1 MIYQTFRRWKM
12 LILVFLPLLASLACL
27 TLTGGTPPAGTE
39 PTREAVEVDVELG
52 PGSFDLTDTRVGLD
66 ELSTYKATLT
76 IAFDGT
82 KDGQPHQW
90 SSTYEAL
97 YTKEPLA
104 RQVTIQQ
111 TGETS
116 EEEPQLPA
124 WMAEKDGAAYEI
136 GADGS
141 CTASVFDSQNPLGGL
156 LDPAGLLT
164 VVFGAE
170 EAGQETVNGVAA
182 AHYTF
187 DERAL
192 VQNGRNKSTG
202 EMWVASEGGF
212 IVRYLVTTEGNAD
225 YFGGGMEGTLTRDY
239 QLTDVNQP
247 LTIELPADCPAGL
260 VNAPLLPD
268 ASIVMNLP
276 SLLAYDTGTSVLEA
290 RAFYE
295 QELAKLG
302 WQTPAAQLP
311 EGMSQEEYDR
321 MMQEFQSL
329 QQLGLTQPKP
339 TPDPGEAYL
348 VFQQGGQLLYL
359 LITVEPSGTRVQ
371 ITLSRSVE

>member
-1 MIYQTFRRWKM
+1 MILQVFRRWRM
-12 LILVFLPLLASLACL
+12 LILVFLALLTSLACL
-27 TLTGGTPPAGTE
+27 TLMGGGTSTGPE
-39 PTREAVEVDVELG
+39 PTQEAIEVDVALG
-52 PGSFDLTDTRVGLD
+52 PGSFDLTDTRIGLD

-76 IAFDGT
+76 VSFDGT
-82 KDGQPHQW
+82 KDEQPHQW
-90 SSTYEAL
+90 SSTYEVL
-97 YTKEPLA
+97 YTKEPVA

-111 TGETS
+111 TGDRS
-116 EEEPQLPA
+116 EEEPELPA
-124 WMAEKDGAAYEI
+124 LMAEKDGAAYEI

-141 CTASVFDSQNPLGGL
+141 CTASVFDPQNPLMGL

-212 IVRYLVTTEGNAD
+212 IVRYLVTTMGNAD
-225 YFGGGMEGTLTRDY
+225 YFGGGMEGVLTRDY
-239 QLTDVNQP
+239 QLTEINQP
-247 LTIELPADCPAGL
+247 LTIELPADCPPGL
-260 VNAPLLPD
+260 VNAPLLSD
-268 ASIVMNLP
+268 ASNVMSLP
-276 SLLAYDTGTSVLEA
+276 GLLAYDTGISVLEA

-295 QELAKLG
+295 QELSRLG
-302 WQTPAAQLP
+302 WQAPAYRLP
-311 EGMSQEEYDR
+311 DGVSQEEYDR
-321 MMQEFQSL
+321 MLQEME
-329 QQLGLTQPKP
+329 QLGFTQPTP
-339 TPDPGEAYL
+339 TPNPSEAFM
-348 VFQQGGQLLYL
+348 VFEQGDQLLYL
-359 LITVEPSGTRVQ
+359 LITHETAGTHVQ